1 MDQDDPFGFYHL
13 LGLTPLASM
22 EEIKAAGYRRP
33 YYIPSGDES
42 DKAFAEA
49 FRRTPEA
56 YAVLSDPVRRANYDW
71 FARNL
76 PADAIEPDG
85 SVRYDLS
92 LIPDGLLHC
101 SLCGRIT
108 LQPRYITLSSANPD
122 AYDYKVVDKEALL
135 CVACAR
141 KGGRLGSVGWN
152 SDDLIDPFIGMD
164 SPSSNRRF
172 FYFFYALFKVGLGEK
187 HDRLTDQ
194 KLILHN
200 VRALLEQGDIKTAYG
215 LAKLIRTSLDEAI
228 AGEAAK
234 ILRIID
240 GSGVDYSGYALKD
253 DWALSGNQK
262 QLYGLLAFFVPAAV
276 IVAIYMF
283 SAHDAATRNQLVTVD
298 GVPVEGCPHP
308 LEHSGFLAPQTTAH
322 GDITLRIRNTAWE
335 DAIVKVR
342 DQTSA
347 VVASI
352 FLKRNDSF
360 DISNLPR
367 RDYRIQFE
375 LGFTFDP
382 SCMAFASPWYVLE
395 KIDSSKTVISSRP
408 SGQEIIE
415 YDLGSATRPLSRT
428 GFEQGS

>member
-1 MDQDDPFGFYHL
+1 MDQDDPFGFYRL
-13 LGLTPLASM
+13 LGLTPFASM

-56 YAVLSDPVRRANYDW
+56 YAVLSDPARRANYDW

-76 PADAIEPDG
+76 PTEAIEPDG

-108 LQPRYITLSSANPD
+108 LQPRYITLSYANSD
-122 AYDYKVVDKEALL
+122 AYDRKVVDKTALL

-152 SDDLIDPFIGMD
+152 SDDLIDPFIGID
-164 SPSSNRRF
+164 TPRSNRQF

-200 VRALLEQGDIKTAYG
+200 VRALLEQGNIKTAYG
-215 LAKLIRTSLDEAI
+215 LAKLIRTPLDEAI
-228 AGEAAK
+228 AGEVAE

-240 GSGVDYSGYALKD
+240 ASGVDYSGYALKD
-253 DWALSGNQK
+253 DWALTSNQK
-262 QLYGLLAFFVPAAV
+262 QIYSLLLFLVPAAV
-276 IVAIYMF
+276 VLAVYAF
-283 SAHDAATRNQLVTVD
+283 NAHQPASRNQLVTVD
-298 GVPVEGCPHP
+298 GALVEGCPHP
-308 LEHSGFLAPQTTAH
+308 LERSGFLMPQTSAH
-322 GDITLRIRNTAWE
+322 GDLTLRISNTAWE
-335 DAIVKVR
+335 DAVAKVR
-342 DQTSA
+342 DQTST

-352 FLKRNDSF
+352 FLKRGDSF
-360 DISNLPR
+360 DISGLPR
-367 RDYRIQFE
+367 GDYRIQFE

-382 SCMAFASPWYVLE
+382 SCMAFASPWHVLE
-395 KIDSSKTVISSRP
+395 KVDSSKRVISSRS

-415 YDLGSATRPLSRT
+415 YELGSATRPLPRYE
-428 GFEQGS
+428 FEQGS